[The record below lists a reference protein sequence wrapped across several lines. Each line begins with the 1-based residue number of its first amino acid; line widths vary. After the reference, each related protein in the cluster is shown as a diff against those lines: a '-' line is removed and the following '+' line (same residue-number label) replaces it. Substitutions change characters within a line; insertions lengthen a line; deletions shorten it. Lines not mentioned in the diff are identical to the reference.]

1 MVNLHCCHCE
11 RPSKL
16 VGDISQPDLRR
27 IGRISAQG
35 KVEKDLST
43 QKEEG
48 EEHFSISR
56 LEIVAIT
63 FNPVFILIA
72 GRTLPLLT
80 SVLPFLVI
88 P

>member
-16 VGDISQPDLRR
+16 VGDISQPDLGR
-27 IGRISAQG
+27 IGRISARG
-35 KVEKDLST
+35 KVEKDLSK

-48 EEHFSISR
+48 EEYFSISR
-56 LEIVAIT
+56 LEIVT